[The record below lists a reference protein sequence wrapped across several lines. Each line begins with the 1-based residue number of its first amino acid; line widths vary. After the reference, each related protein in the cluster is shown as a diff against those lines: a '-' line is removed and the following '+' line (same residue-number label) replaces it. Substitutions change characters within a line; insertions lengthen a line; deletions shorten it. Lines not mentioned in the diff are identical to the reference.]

1 MKRVGMCTDDL
12 IHQSIG
18 HGFSPFDQTIRSMN
32 NSLST
37 FANLMVVDRQR
48 ALFAA
53 NSGLQAAKSST
64 MLNSSGNLDRSI
76 YLNIYPRNNRFFG
89 RNDVLQTISEHLLPS
104 MQDTLRL
111 RSFALYG
118 LAGIGKSQIA
128 TEFVYRNMRS
138 FKAVFWVSASS
149 EEKLFQGFTE
159 VARELNL
166 NNGTTINDQQV
177 IVQLVKEWFQE
188 TRWSL
193 SSPHSD
199 YIGEIMT
206 LTYQSS

>member
-12 IHQSIG
+12 IHQFIG

-32 NSLST
+32 DSLST

-64 MLNSSGNLDRSI
+64 MLNSSGNLDRSVC
-76 YLNIYPRNNRFFG
+76 LNIYPRNNRFFG
-89 RNDVLQTISEHLLPS
+89 RNDVLQTLSEHLLPS

-138 FKAVFWVSASS
+138 FKAVFLGLGKQRGEAFPGLYGGC
-149 EEKLFQGFTE
+149 EG
-159 VARELNL
+159 AELEQRD
-166 NNGTTINDQQV
+166 NDQRSTSDCSAGQRMV
-177 IVQLVKEWFQE
+177 SGNTLVPLFP
-188 TRWSL
+188 SL
-193 SSPHSD
+193 RLHRRD
-199 YIGEIMT
+199 YDTNISI
-206 LTYQSS
+206 

>member
-1 MKRVGMCTDDL
+1 MKRVVMCTDDL
-12 IHQSIG
+12 INQSIG
-18 HGFSPFDQTIRSMN
+18 HGSSPFDQTIRSMN
-32 NSLST
+32 DSLST

-111 RSFALYG
+111 RSFALSG

-159 VARELNL
+159 IAKELNL

-188 TRWSL
+188 TR
-193 SSPHSD
+193 
-199 YIGEIMT
+199 
-206 LTYQSS
+206 